1 MRIALT
7 GITALRAWRTIRSGK
22 ALDAQPGARVD
33 LPLPDPTPAKRW
45 TAKCFDLAF
54 LGIETNVLDPTR
66 PLHVATPDAKKRIR
80 TAGIECTTYANLPG
94 NAFVDVGR
102 GVCIACPEL
111 VFIEMGAVTR
121 PEVQLLLG
129 YELCGGFSRDPD
141 SPRDGEVAYGISPVT
156 TPEKIAAFLAGC
168 RYVPG
173 TESARRMLPH
183 LRANAWSPTEA
194 IVAALA
200 VMDYDDYGYEVGDV
214 VLNQRIRTGEQATRV
229 PDILFAGTHVG
240 LNYDGGVHFGLQDV
254 VAAAGTEQEAAAVA
268 QARARIVNDKR
279 RSREL
284 LAAGYTVLPV
294 TSEDLYEAGGL
305 DAVME
310 QVMTLIERECGRDYS
325 KTRSFLSYP
334 SAAKR
339 RQRLI
344 WSLLPGKRGE
354 ALLREM
360 YIDDQRMLRA
370 FREAWKAAF
379 APYDP
384 ADAIEWRPT
393 PSTQD
398 ERGD

>member
-1 MRIALT
+1 MRIALS
-7 GITALRAWRTIRSGK
+7 GITALRAWRAIRSGK
-22 ALDAQPGARVD
+22 VPEARPDGRVS

-54 LGIETNVLDPTR
+54 IGIDTSALDSAH

-80 TAGIECTTYANLPG
+80 TAGIECTTYANLPAD
-94 NAFVDVGR
+94 AFVDVGR

-141 SPRDGEVAYGISPVT
+141 SPRDGEVTYGVEPVT
-156 TPEKIAAFLAGC
+156 TPEKISAFLAGC

-173 TESARRMLPH
+173 TESARRMLPY

-200 VMDYDDYGYEVGDV
+200 VMDYDDYGYEIGDV

-229 PDILFAGTHVG
+229 PDILFTGTHVG

-254 VAAAGTEQEAAAVA
+254 VAAAGTEHEAAAVA
-268 QARARIVNDKR
+268 QARARIVDDKR

-310 QVMTLIERECGRDYS
+310 QVMTLIERECGRNYS
-325 KTRSFLSYP
+325 KTRDFLSHP
-334 SAAKR
+334 IVAKR

-344 WSLLPGKRGE
+344 WSLLPGKRGIE
-354 ALLREM
+354 LLREM
-360 YIDDQRMLRA
+360 YAADQRMFRA
-370 FREAWKAAF
+370 YREAWEAAF

-384 ADAIEWRPT
+384 VDAIEWRPASPT
-393 PSTQD
+393 PVGRRD
-398 ERGD
+398 